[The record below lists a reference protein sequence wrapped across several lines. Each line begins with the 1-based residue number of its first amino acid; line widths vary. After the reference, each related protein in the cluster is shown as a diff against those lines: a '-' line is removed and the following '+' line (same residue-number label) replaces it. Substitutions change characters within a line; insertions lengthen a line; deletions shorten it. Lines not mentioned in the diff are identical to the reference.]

1 MTSKYD
7 DLKVAKITKEVHDD
21 TCPCDKCGNI
31 ERDHALRQGALS
43 NVKVQR
49 EKVLVLIGTITRQ
62 LIKYPTSP
70 NLNKD
75 LKMLTTQLS
84 HLEKVLTTFGKR
96 KVGGKFL

>member
-21 TCPCDKCGNI
+21 TCPCDKCGNQS
-31 ERDHALRQGALS
+31 ALRQGALS